1 MRKKYKTWIQQLSES
16 YIRQNLQ
23 EAQPPS
29 EPMFPP
35 GGPPPEP
42 TFPPSGDPPSEPMF
56 PPTRPSS
63 SAAMR
68 SGQTPPPPPPKKGPE
83 VSSPYNTQRLFWN
96 GEYWV
101 IQEFEQDGNL
111 IYNYV
116 WDGKQWVQLA
126 VPGVEIYR
134 PRKNNT
140 TQNKL

>member
-23 EAQPPS
+23 EQQPN
-29 EPMFPP
+29 PMFPP
-35 GGPPPEP
+35 GGNPNPQPLPEP
-42 TFPPSGDPPSEPMF
+42 SRPIDIPPMQPR
-56 PPTRPSS
+56 PTRPLP

-68 SGQTPPPPPPKKGPE
+68 SGQTPPPPPKKGPE

-134 PRKNNT
+134 PRK
-140 TQNKL
+140 K